1 MVCIFMPNTFNPFA
15 DSSQLANAL
24 EADWP
29 IKDNAFMNKPTI
41 GERLR
46 AAMGDIGENELSRR
60 SQVPQSTI
68 HRILNGQSKEPR
80 RSNVIRIAMA
90 LDRSPEWLLSGDGP
104 EFPGNPAA
112 SGLAGLGDP
121 APAGGVRPPAADG
134 LGAIHT
140 WDDRTPLDDDEV
152 EVPLFKEVEL
162 AAGSGAAHSVEI
174 NGRKLRFSKATMR
187 AAGVSE
193 ANAACATVSGNSM
206 ERLIMDGSTV
216 GIDRARTQ
224 IRDGEIYAIDHD
236 GMLRVKYLYRL
247 PGGGLRIRSENSE
260 EHPDELLTAEQAK
273 TVRVLG
279 WVFWW
284 STVRRWR

>member
-1 MVCIFMPNTFNPFA
+1 MSGANKKQSMKRELTAEEANEAAALKARWLAWKAESGATQETAA
-15 DSSQLANAL
+15 DFLGFKTQGAVSQY
-24 EADWP
+24 
-29 IKDNAFMNKPTI
+29 
-41 GERLR
+41 
-46 AAMGDIGENELSRR
+46 
-60 SQVPQSTI
+60 
-68 HRILNGQSKEPR
+68 LNGRIPLNLQVASGFARLMGCQIADFSPRLAKQLQS
-80 RSNVIRIAMA
+80 
-90 LDRSPEWLLSGDGP
+90 LS
-104 EFPGNPAA
+104 PAA
-112 SGLAGLGDP
+112 LGLSEVDE
-121 APAGGVRPPAADG
+121 APQQRPGRPPAADG

-140 WDDRTPLDDDEV
+140 WDDNTPLDDDEV